1 MRTRITGRLVV
12 GFNAGGH
19 ASFDGEVVYEDGK
32 IDYYSID
39 YESPVD
45 RTADAT
51 NHVVILGLVNLH
63 YMANTDVEVLGA
75 RRELAGV
82 SQMRGALGERGKK
95 S

>member
-1 MRTRITGRLVV
+1 LVV

-19 ASFDGEVVYEDGK
+19 ASFEGEVVYEDGK

-51 NHVVILGLVNLH
+51 NHVVILGSGQPPLH
-63 YMANTDVEVLGA
+63 GQHRRGGLG
-75 RRELAGV
+75 GPT
-82 SQMRGALGERGKK
+82 
-95 S
+95 